1 MMAII
6 EATTEINSELG
17 PEAINQSIAPIL
29 QPLAERAHQLMGYT
43 EYFLGGIFGLYL
55 IFFII
60 RTIVDIK
67 KNKLLKAIK
76 EEIKQI
82 NEKIDKKR

>member
-1 MMAII
+1 
-6 EATTEINSELG
+6 
-17 PEAINQSIAPIL
+17 
-29 QPLAERAHQLMGYT
+29 MGYT

-82 NEKIDKKR
+82 TEKIDKKPSQGYNSMEIINKDLQKKIKEITFELIGKGEGL